1 MRLALLACV
10 AFAINASSFVAA
22 EDTPPPQM
30 ARDML
35 IAAADLAAAHADT
48 RFAYTVDYW
57 GRENDEEVAVKV
69 RYDPRLPVGE
79 RWRLVGAS
87 LEDLDKDLREEIE
100 DLEDRKRPDGK
111 LVYNKIGDVLA
122 GLALVEE
129 TDAYAIFRGPVNGE
143 DLPEDVLQGT
153 ITLNKTTGHIERI
166 ELRALEPFK
175 PAPIAKVKQF
185 YQDQRFAPPL
195 GDGPA
200 LLVESENDV
209 SGKAMFKKFSN
220 ASRRRFSDIEL
231 VDPADIASAE

>member
-1 MRLALLACV
+1 MRFLLAALI
-10 AFAINASSFVAA
+10 AFLFNASL
-22 EDTPPPQM
+22 P
-30 ARDML
+30 
-35 IAAADLAAAHADT
+35 AAADDALTTPSAFDMLNTAANLAARHADT

-69 RYDPRLPVGE
+69 RYDPRLPDGE

-87 LEDLDKDLREEIE
+87 LEDLDKDLRKEIE
-100 DLEDRKRPDGK
+100 DLEERERPDEK
-111 LVYNKIGDVLA
+111 LVYYKISDALA
-122 GLALVEE
+122 GLEFIEE
-129 TDAYAIFRGPVNGE
+129 ADAYAIFRGLMNGE
-143 DLPEDVLQGT
+143 DLPQDVLQGT

-185 YQDQRFAPPL
+185 YQDQRFSPPL

-200 LLVESENDV
+200 LLVESESDV
-209 SGKAMFKKFSN
+209 SGKALFKKFSR

-231 VDPADIASAE
+231 VNPADIASAE